1 MITLTAFG
9 DEISP
14 DLEIQMDTLASEG
27 IYYIDLRGVGGKN
40 VLQLNDDEVAEI
52 KKRLDARGFR
62 ISSIA
67 SPIGIIPITDDFTPQ
82 LNDMRRAIYLA
93 KYFGTPY
100 IRIRSFIIPQGEN
113 PLKYRAEVLRRI
125 KDLTHIAE
133 HESVILL
140 LENDT
145 TMYGDTGERTL
156 DILQSINSTNLRFAF
171 DPVNFIRSSV
181 LPMTH
186 AYPLVEPY
194 ISYIHLKDAQIDTGK
209 VVPPGKGDAEIEKL
223 LTSLQE
229 KRYSGFISIEPKG
242 MPGIADRDFF
252 LVAAKELKRLLNKI
266 GLKWDKNNPDL
277 DTYSKFS
284 TSSAIKQKQ
293 ASFPP
298 ACPQVISPETVD
310 SWIPL
315 TPLEKMAQT
324 DYDVLIVG
332 SGAGGGAALW
342 RLCDQWRNKGKR
354 VGMIEAGDLL
364 LPTHVENLGLLSR
377 ERALQYIS
385 SITRPLGKRLPEFS
399 GAKQVFGLGGRTIQ
413 WAAASPR
420 IPSYLIS
427 QWPIPIKEMNI
438 YYKIAEQV
446 MNVNKSFSKSS
457 LPTRIILNRLWANGF
472 FNATSIP
479 FAVDITPTKYGA
491 IHSNAVF
498 SSILFLAEALN
509 YMPFDLAVN
518 ARAVQLLIE
527 KGKTAGVK
535 VVSPNMKSY
544 WIKANTIVLS
554 ASTFETPRLLL
565 HSGISGEAIGH
576 FLLDHSALRATGRI
590 NRKLLPEDLGRIGI
604 LIPNTMENPYQI
616 EFGMLKK
623 PLQDELEM
631 IFHGYGNVEPRFEN
645 RIFLDPYERDKYGVP
660 KIQAHFNFSN
670 RDRVVIQQLATGM
683 ERVIS
688 SLGIID
694 GQPKIYLR
702 APGDDN
708 HESGTCRMGNDLY
721 TSAVNKFGQ
730 IHGISG
736 LYVADNSILPTL
748 GANPTLT
755 TVALA
760 IRTADY
766 IIHQNK

>member
-1 MITLTAFG
+1 MIKLTAFG

-14 DLEIQMDTLASEG
+14 NLEIQMDTLASEG
-27 IYYIDLRGVGGKN
+27 IYYIDLRGLGGKN
-40 VLQLNDDEVAEI
+40 VLQLSEEEIAEV
-52 KKRLDARGFR
+52 KKSLDIRGFC

-67 SPIGIIPITDDFTPQ
+67 SPIGVNSITDDFTPQ
-82 LNDMRRAIYLA
+82 LNDMMRAIDLA

-100 IRIRSFIIPQGEN
+100 IRIRSFIIPKGEN

-125 KDLTHIAE
+125 KELTSIAE
-133 HESVILL
+133 QKSVILL

-145 TMYGDTGERTL
+145 TMYGDTGGRTL
-156 DILQSINSTNLRFAF
+156 DILKSIHSTNLRFAF
-171 DPVNFIRSSV
+171 DPANFLRSSV
-181 LPMTH
+181 LPMTQ

-194 ISYIHLKDAQIDTGK
+194 ISYIHMKDARKDTGE
-209 VVPPGKGDAEIEKL
+209 VVPPGEGDAEIIKL
-223 LTSLQE
+223 LTTLKE
-229 KRYSGFISIEPKG
+229 RNYSGFISIEPKG
-242 MPGIADRDFF
+242 RPGIADRDFF
-252 LVAAKELKRLLNKI
+252 LAAAKSLKRLLNKI
-266 GLKWDKNNPDL
+266 GLKWDEHPYQ
-277 DTYSKFS
+277 DTYSHFS
-284 TSSAIKQKQ
+284 NSSAILKKH
-293 ASFPP
+293 APFPP

-364 LPTHVENLGLLSR
+364 LPTHVDNLGLLSR
-377 ERALQYIS
+377 ERAAQYIT
-385 SITRPLGKRLPEFS
+385 SITKPLGKTLPEFS
-399 GAKQVFGLGGRTIQ
+399 GAKQVFALGGRTLQ

-427 QWPIPIKEMNI
+427 QWPIPKNELNI

-446 MNVNKSFSKSS
+446 MNVNETFSKSS
-457 LPTRIILNRLWANGF
+457 YPTRVILNRLWANGF
-472 FNATSIP
+472 INATSIP

-491 IHSNAVF
+491 IHSNTVF
-498 SSILFLAEALN
+498 SSIHFLAEALN
-509 YMPFDLAVN
+509 YRSFDLAVK

-527 KGKTAGVK
+527 KGKTTGVK
-535 VVSPNMKSY
+535 VMSPDLKSY
-544 WIKANTIVLS
+544 WIKAKTIVLS

-565 HSGISGEAIGH
+565 HSGISGPAIGH
-576 FLLDHSALRATGRI
+576 FLIDHSALAANPII

-604 LIPNTMENPYQI
+604 LIPNTKENPYQI
-616 EFGMLKK
+616 EFGIPDT
-623 PLQDELEM
+623 PLQDGVEM

-645 RIFLDPYERDKYGVP
+645 MLYLDPHRRDKYGVP
-660 KIQAHFNFSN
+660 KIQVHFNFSY
-670 RDRVVIQQLATGM
+670 RDRVVIQQLTAGM
-683 ERVIS
+683 ERVFS
-688 SLGIID
+688 SLGFIEGRPD
-694 GQPKIYLR
+694 IYMR

-708 HESGTCRMGNDLY
+708 HESGTCRMGNDPY
-721 TSAVNKFGQ
+721 TSAVNRFGQ

-766 IIHQNK
+766 IIHNTNN